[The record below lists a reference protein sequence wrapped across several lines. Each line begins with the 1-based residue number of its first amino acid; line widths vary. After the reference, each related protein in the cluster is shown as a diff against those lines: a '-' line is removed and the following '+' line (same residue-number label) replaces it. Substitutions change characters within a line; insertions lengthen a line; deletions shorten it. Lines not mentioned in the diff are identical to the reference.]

1 MTNVEM
7 RIAKQLLHKA
17 IVDIILNFEPN
28 NDEELDELWN
38 YVKTLAE
45 AELNA

>member
-1 MTNVEM
+1 MTSVEM

-17 IVDIILNFEPN
+17 IVDIMLNFEP

>member
-1 MTNVEM
+1 MTSVEM

-28 NDEELDELWN
+28 NEELDELWN

>member
-1 MTNVEM
+1 MTPVEM
-7 RIAKQLLHKA
+7 RTAKKELHKA
-17 IVDIILNFEPN
+17 IVDIILIFEPN
-28 NDEELDELWN
+28 NEELDELWN

>member
-1 MTNVEM
+1 
-7 RIAKQLLHKA
+7 LLHKD
-17 IVDIILNFEPN
+17 IVDLILGFEP

>member
-1 MTNVEM
+1 MTNVEV

-28 NDEELDELWN
+28 DEELDELWG

-45 AELNA
+45 VELNA